1 MYICVHKHDSISK
14 TIRKAKVFA
23 LTSAIG
29 IIDENIARG
38 QASCRVWWI
47 SWRKWCIAWHP
58 RTVME
63 SSRDATIT
71 EATDY
76 VDINFFHFFP

>member
-1 MYICVHKHDSISK
+1 MFMYICVHKHDSISK

-38 QASCRVWWI
+38 QASCRV
-47 SWRKWCIAWHP
+47 
-58 RTVME
+58 
-63 SSRDATIT
+63 
-71 EATDY
+71 
-76 VDINFFHFFP
+76 